1 MAGRVF
7 VDGRLVDKAGFMVR
21 PENVIEIAGPPNPYV
36 SRGGLK
42 LEGAILDLGIDVKD
56 LFCIDVGASTGGFTD
71 CLLQHG
77 AAKVY
82 AVDVGKRLL
91 DSSLRNDPRV
101 VVIEGCNVRH
111 VQPGFIPEKVD
122 LITIDVSF
130 ISLSLVIS
138 PVIPFLKIKG
148 RLLVLVKP
156 QFELSRREV
165 GKKGVV
171 RDEGRRLKA
180 LDKIKIFVSESGFV
194 IDGWVESRLKGPK
207 GNQEYFLLSSLSG
220 S

>member
-7 VDGRLVDKAGFMVR
+7 IDGRLVDKAGFMVR
-21 PENVIEIAGPPNPYV
+21 PENVIEIVGPSNPYV

-91 DSSLRNDPRV
+91 DNSLRKDPRV

-111 VQPGFIPEKVD
+111 VRPGFIPEKVD

-130 ISLSLVIS
+130 ISLCLVIP
-138 PVIPFLKIKG
+138 PVIPSLKRDG

-156 QFELSRREV
+156 QFELSRHEV

-171 RDEGRRLKA
+171 RDEAKRLRA
-180 LDKIKIFVSESGFV
+180 LDKIKSFVSGSGFV
-194 IDGWVESRLKGPK
+194 VDGWVESRVKGPK
-207 GNQEYFLLSSLSG
+207 GNQEYFLLASLSG
-220 S
+220 P